1 MCVCRAC
8 RYALQLPPGVLV
20 DYIVVTSSIGL
31 SFIQMGIVAKWI
43 STVVAPESQLQVVT
57 RKVAAKTAGVILA
70 RGLALLRI
78 ILDAARAFAV
88 AVDGATATGK
98 LKLFA
103 VRCRVFILG
112 RMREYH
118 LATLPVSDESAV
130 GLFEILKNLLDTVC
144 AYWRRKLIGY
154 ASDGASVMRSTDNGV
169 AGYVV
174 RACTSQGGVV
184 MVVWCGA
191 HEANLGTKAG
201 VNACTI
207 VGGGDA
213 TKCRLVGE
221 MADRAARDEI
231 VLSDNDMDDQEDTEE
246 QELEEEDLLAERA
259 AAVDPVDDEVAHESE
274 GESEE
279 DTEVFAAAA
288 AGDEPPSD
296 DQRESDGGEYSPQP
310 GARRRGNAGNR
321 TTTTTTAQPR
331 RRRSQRR
338 KKKKPKVMTTVS
350 RVLKVL
356 ERGSATQQDVC
367 VGV

>member
-1 MCVCRAC
+1 MCVCRVC
-8 RYALQLPPGVLV
+8 RFALQLPPGVLV
-20 DYIVVTSSIGL
+20 DYIVVTTSIGL
-31 SFIQMGIVAKWI
+31 SFVQMGIVAKWI
-43 STVVAPESQLQVVT
+43 STVVAPGSQMHAVT

-70 RGLALLRI
+70 RGLSLLRI
-78 ILDAARAFAV
+78 ILDVARALAI
-88 AVDGATATGK
+88 AIDGATTTGK
-98 LKLFA
+98 LKLLA

-130 GLFEILKNLLDTVC
+130 GLFEMLRNLLDTVC
-144 AYWRRKLIGY
+144 KYWRRKLIGY

-169 AGYVV
+169 AGYVI
-174 RACTSQGGVV
+174 RACSSEGGVV

-213 TKCRLVGE
+213 TKCRLVE
-221 MADRAARDEI
+221 NMADRAARDEI
-231 VLSDNDMDDQEDTEE
+231 ALSDNGVDDDQDDEE
-246 QELEEEDLLAERA
+246 EELDEEDLLAERA
-259 AAVDPVDDEVAHESE
+259 AAVDPLDDEVIDDSE

-279 DTEVFAAAA
+279 DTEVTAATAV
-288 AGDEPPSD
+288 GDEPPSD